1 MAQTFIPNP
10 ENKPQVDHINGV
22 KTDCRVENLRWA
34 TAHENNSN
42 PNTSWK
48 NSRESWN
55 KDKEC
60 RDEEREH
67 LNKIRC
73 NEAWKKSMEE
83 YWNKYREEKYK
94 EHPKEWWDEYAK
106 EKRKEYTKKYNLE
119 HREEIRRRNRERRPV
134 RSPFYSFFISGIFSI
149 YTKISVFF
157 LFQEKCFS
165 VKSVFFRYDSPSSSD
180 MSVFLYFLNAVRQT
194 SCRISSDV
202 LECEITNSPFTSFF
216 NVS

>member
-1 MAQTFIPNP
+1 MKLLKLDKNTKKYYITENGDIFDEDGNKKEPLPHPKGYLQISLNGKNYLVHRLVAQTFIPNP
-10 ENKPQVDHINGV
+10 ENKPQVDHINGI

-48 NSRESWN
+48 NSREPWN

-119 HREEIRRRNRERRPV
+119 HREEIRRRNRERYKKR
-134 RSPFYSFFISGIFSI
+134 
-149 YTKISVFF
+149 K
-157 LFQEKCFS
+157 EAC
-165 VKSVFFRYDSPSSSD
+165 
-180 MSVFLYFLNAVRQT
+180 
-194 SCRISSDV
+194 
-202 LECEITNSPFTSFF
+202 
-216 NVS
+216 